1 MFLKKCLYA
10 ESLRWYESYNGVK
23 VWMILAKKKRALAG
37 FSWLSHLF
45 TLFTRHDEYYSSS
58 SFHDESRFNWKS
70 KGKRTGTGGKRLVV
84 DTGSSITDAPLPLTL
99 YVTVLKFWKLSGR
112 KKDVPWK
119 SEGARLGIF
128 QVNETSAWGGEAIHP
143 RVISKSQACM
153 LGSKGAGWNAQCVLE
168 SPQTVTDCQLECH
181 QLEIVPWRRDRQ
193 R

>member
-10 ESLRWYESYNGVK
+10 EYLRWFESYNGVK
-23 VWMILAKKKRALAG
+23 VWMILAKKKKALAG

-45 TLFTRHDEYYSSS
+45 TLFTRHDEYYSIS
-58 SFHDESRFNWKS
+58 SFHDESRFNWKW
-70 KGKRTGTGGKRLVV
+70 KGKRTGTGGKRLVQ
-84 DTGSSITDAPLPLTL
+84 SLMPLFL
-99 YVTVLKFWKLSGR
+99 YLCMLLFWVQFWKFSGR
-112 KKDVPWK
+112 KKDVSWK

-143 RVISKSQACM
+143 PVISKSQACM
-153 LGSKGAGWNAQCVLE
+153 LRSKGAGWNAQCVLE